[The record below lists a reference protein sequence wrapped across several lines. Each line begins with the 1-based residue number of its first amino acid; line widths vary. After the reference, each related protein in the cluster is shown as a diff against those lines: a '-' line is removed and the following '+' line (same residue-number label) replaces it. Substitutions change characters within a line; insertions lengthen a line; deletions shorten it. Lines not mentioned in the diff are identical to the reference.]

1 MRMRILYRMVL
12 VVMTLNVCFIGPAY
26 AQLNSQFGDILKEIL
41 DVRLRRSIGV
51 HGTHFLLSAAEANQ
65 QLTPALNSLISSNIA
80 SFPLS
85 STAAA
90 VSFDFSSGA
99 PVSVLESL
107 GPIFSEDAETIGK
120 GRVSLGVNYSYLD
133 LSRFRGLATEDMR
146 FTFTHQDITGDSTL
160 GDNPTEDDYINLV
173 MGMQLKVSLFVIYG
187 SIGITDNLEVGVALP
202 ITNVSLSGDAVATI
216 NSFTFSHLGAAYH
229 QFGQDSL
236 HPVLV
241 THVPYSQAATGL
253 GDIALRIKYAFPR
266 GHGLDFAA
274 LGDVRL
280 PTGKTDDYMGTG
292 QTSFRVLGIISK
304 KFSDFTPHLNL
315 GYEYRSAEFES
326 SRMEFRLGFDD
337 KMLSGFTFVCDFL
350 GTVDLQ
356 TSKAIHLFPGTKT
369 ITENVFTPSFGTGSY
384 MQKIDLSN
392 IPDRSNDNT
401 FSLSVGFK
409 YAPSDRVIVI
419 GNVIAPLNDGGLRAD
434 IAPTIGLNMSF

>member
-1 MRMRILYRMVL
+1 MRLPGLGRILLMAVA
-12 VVMTLNVCFIGPAY
+12 LNAYFISPTF
-26 AQLNSQFGDILKEIL
+26 AQLNSQFGDILTEIL

-51 HGTHFLLSAAEANQ
+51 HGTHFLMSAAEANQ

-90 VSFDFSSGA
+90 VSFDFSSGV

-120 GRVSLGVNYSYLD
+120 GRMSVGVNYSYLD
-133 LSRFRGLATEDMR
+133 LSRFRGLPTEDMR

-173 MGMQLKVSLFVIYG
+173 MGMHLRVNLAVLYG
-187 SIGITDNLEVGVALP
+187 SIGITDNLEVGLAVP

-241 THVPYSQAATGL
+241 THVPYNESATGL
-253 GDIALRIKYAFPR
+253 GDIAVRLKYVFAKGR
-266 GHGLDFAA
+266 GLDVAA

-280 PTGKTDDYMGTG
+280 PTGKADDYMGTG
-292 QTSFRVLGIISK
+292 QTSFRILGIISK

-315 GYEYRSAEFES
+315 GYEYRSADFQS
-326 SRMEFRLGFDD
+326 SRLEFRLGFDD
-337 KMLSGFTFVCDFL
+337 KMLSGFTFACDFL

-369 ITENVFTPSFGTGSY
+369 ITENVFTSTFGSGSY
-384 MQKIDLSN
+384 AQKIDLSN

-401 FSLSVGFK
+401 YSLSVGFK
-409 YAPSDRVIVI
+409 YAPSDRVILI

-434 IAPTIGLNMSF
+434 IAPTVGLNVSF